1 MFLPVFAMFAGGEE
15 NHIFSI
21 MDVIKRIPGVRSNP
35 SQIAFAFKNQHI
47 FPKRG
52 DGVVF
57 QIPPLSSGPRMIF
70 GEQGDGDVKLGSEV
84 LCADAGFGQH
94 GLTDIKPQILC
105 VIRPCA
111 RVQVKDQ
118 VVAAV
123 IPQVQVLDLGFEVV
137 DVLRRQLVS
146 VQGVK
151 VQDEDASLSR
161 VRSVEPGALDGG
173 QDVLV
178 AF

>member
-35 SQIAFAFKNQHI
+35 SQIALAFKNQHI
-47 FPKRG
+47 FPKWR

-57 QIPPLSSGPRMIF
+57 QKPPLSSGPRMIF
-70 GEQGDGDVKLGSEV
+70 GEQGDGDVKSGSEV
-84 LCADAGFGQH
+84 LSADAGFGQH
-94 GLTDIKPQILC
+94 GLTDIKPQILR
-105 VIRPCA
+105 VIRPRA

-123 IPQVQVLDLGFEVV
+123 IPQVQVLDLAFEVV

-146 VQGVK
+146 VQGVE
-151 VQDEDASLSR
+151 VQNEDASLSR